1 MKKIITIAFVIT
13 ALSFVSC
20 KSNNNK
26 YKENSNTAETSSQ
39 KDEVTQQGETA
50 IDNAGKAKRPKG
62 TLTFKI
68 DGESF
73 SANENTVQCMFIG
86 MGSKDLAQGMISGN
100 CTGTSVSQVSG
111 IMMTKPE
118 TGEVKSKGTVSTTG
132 LMIIKDGVQY
142 GNKPDAQITINIT
155 KITPDGNNYYIG
167 GTFSGTLKSDDGKTI
182 TVTDGVFESAYL

>member
-1 MKKIITIAFVIT
+1 MKLMKQLAAIALLSVIII
-13 ALSFVSC
+13 SC
-20 KSNNNK
+20 KNDK
-26 YKENSNTAETSSQ
+26 KAETTTNTQ
-39 KDEVTQQGETA
+39 EAVKDEVAQQGETA

-73 SANENTVQCMFIG
+73 TANENTVQCMFIG

-100 CTGTSVSQVSG
+100 CSGGSVSQISG
-111 IMMTKPE
+111 IMMAKPQI
-118 TGEVKSKGTVSTTG
+118 GELQSKGAVSSTG

-142 GNKPDAQITINIT
+142 GNKPDAQVTINIT
-155 KITPDGNNYYIG
+155 RITPDGNNYYIG
-167 GTFSGTLKSDDGKTI
+167 GTFSGTLKSQDGKTI

>member
-1 MKKIITIAFVIT
+1 MKKIKVFAVAIVCSLLFI
-13 ALSFVSC
+13 SC
-20 KSNNNK
+20 KSGNK
-26 YKENSNTAETSSQ
+26 SETGSNETT
-39 KDEVTQQGETA
+39 KDEVAQQGETA

-142 GNKPDAQITINIT
+142 GNKPDVQITINIT